1 MFKKLHILLSFITIS
16 VLITVLIFP
25 QNIISASLKGLLIW
39 YKNVIPSLFIFMIGT
54 TILSLTGFSYYL
66 GKLFKNIMKPIFSV
80 SPECAFPWITGLIAG
95 CPFGAK
101 VVSDLYKNGEI
112 SKRDAQLT
120 LSFINTNGPIFII
133 GTKGSSMLNYTQ
145 AGYFLI
151 FILFISSIST
161 SFIFRFIYN
170 TKDNYYCLNKKFKTK
185 NTSIGVII
193 KTAIC
198 SSSETIIMIG
208 GFIVLFSV
216 LTEAFEI
223 WNIIY
228 FIYKPLNYFFNISYE
243 YIYSI
248 FSGILEVTYGCEK
261 ISLWDCDLFIKM
273 IFIGLIIGFGG
284 ISINIQ
290 TISVFSDTDLSPL
303 LYIISR
309 LINSLFTVLYIIL
322 FYGIFEKTI
331 QKAVPTVLILQGTA
345 NFSDLYIIPSFFII
359 ILSFIFC
366 IKNTM

>member
-80 SPECAFPWITGLIAG
+80 SPQCAFPWITGLIAG

-133 GTKGSSMLNYTQ
+133 GTVASSMLNYTQ

-151 FILFISSIST
+151 FILFISSITT
-161 SFIFRFIYN
+161 SFIFRFIHIKNNSYCPEKVFN
-170 TKDNYYCLNKKFKTK
+170 TKNA
-185 NTSIGVII
+185 SIGVIL
-193 KTAIC
+193 KSAIC

-216 LTEAFEI
+216 LTETFEI
-223 WNIIY
+223 WGIIDLL
-228 FIYKPLNYFFNISYE
+228 YKPISYFTDISYE
-243 YIYSI
+243 YIYGI

-261 ISLWDCDLFIKM
+261 ISLWNCSLFIKM
-273 IFIGLIIGFGG
+273 ICIGLIIGFGG
-284 ISINIQ
+284 ISINLQ
-290 TISVFSDTDLSPL
+290 TLSVFSDTDLSPL
-303 LYIISR
+303 LYILSR
-309 LINSLFTVLYIIL
+309 LINSLFTVLYTIL

>member
-1 MFKKLHILLSFITIS
+1 MCKKLYIAISFITIL
-16 VLITVLIFP
+16 VLITVLLFP

-54 TILSLTGFSYYL
+54 TILSLTGFSYSL

-80 SPECAFPWITGLIAG
+80 SPQCAFPWITGLIAG

-133 GTKGSSMLNYTQ
+133 GTVASSMLNYTQ

-151 FILFISSIST
+151 FILFISSLTT
-161 SFIFRFIYN
+161 SFIFRFIHIKNNSYCSEKVFN
-170 TKDNYYCLNKKFKTK
+170 TKNM
-185 NTSIGVII
+185 SIGVIL

-216 LTEAFEI
+216 LTETLEI
-223 WNIIY
+223 WGIIDFLYKPINY
-228 FIYKPLNYFFNISYE
+228 FINISYE
-243 YIYSI
+243 YIYGI
-248 FSGILEVTYGCEK
+248 LSGILEVTYGCEK

-273 IFIGLIIGFGG
+273 IGISLIIGFGG
-284 ISINIQ
+284 ISINVQ
-290 TISVFSDTDLSPL
+290 TISVFSDTDLNPL

-309 LINSLFTVLYIIL
+309 VINSLFAVLYTIL
-322 FYGIFEKTI
+322 FYGIFEKNI

-345 NFSDLYIIPSFFII
+345 NFNNLYIIPSVFII

-366 IKNTM
+366 IYKKIM